1 MKSATMWVAQGTA
14 AAAGTC
20 ADQRDAPARVQ
31 RRRLL
36 GAALALGSGM
46 AGPAWSRTEPPLG
59 WARPPAPPVPW
70 KLTAASGAEVALP
83 QLLTG
88 RLTAVQLMFT
98 GCTTSCSAQGL
109 LFATMAARRRA
120 QPVGWLSI
128 SIDVL
133 SDEPARLR
141 SWQRRF
147 GEQPPAPWQ
156 AAVPAMR
163 DVDAISAFLRGTPAR
178 SGTHTNQ
185 VFVFDRQ
192 GRLAYRTGDDP
203 TPDFLEQL
211 LQAMA

>member
-1 MKSATMWVAQGTA
+1 MTSPQTHT
-14 AAAGTC
+14 
-20 ADQRDAPARVQ
+20 PPLLP
-31 RRRLL
+31 RRRWL
-36 GAALALGSGM
+36 GSALALGS
-46 AGPAWSRTEPPLG
+46 AITTPWLASPARAARPEPPLG
-59 WARPPAPPVPW
+59 WARPPAAPPAW
-70 KLTAASGAEVALP
+70 RLTRADGNEARLDEMLG
-83 QLLTG
+83 G

-98 GCTTSCSAQGL
+98 GCSTSCATQGL

-120 QPVGWLSI
+120 QNVGWLSI

-133 SDEPARLR
+133 SDEPPRLR
-141 SWQRRF
+141 EWQRRF
-147 GEQPPAPWQ
+147 GEQAPWQ
-156 AAVPAMR
+156 AAVPTMR
-163 DVDAISAFLRGTPAR
+163 DVDAIGAFLRGVPAR

>member
-1 MKSATMWVAQGTA
+1 MATDLSAGPTA
-14 AAAGTC
+14 
-20 ADQRDAPARVQ
+20 RLP

-36 GAALALGSGM
+36 GAALALGSGVT
-46 AGPAWSRTEPPLG
+46 APAWARPEPPLG
-59 WARPPAPPVPW
+59 WARPPAPPTAW
-70 KLTAASGAEVALP
+70 KLTSTEGAEVALP
-83 QLLTG
+83 QLLGG

-133 SDEPARLR
+133 SDDPARLR
-141 SWQRRF
+141 TWQRRF
-147 GEQPPAPWQ
+147 GEKPPAHWQ

-163 DVDAISAFLRGTPAR
+163 DVDAINAFLRGTPAR